1 MSINKLEIMSH
12 VLELWKKV
20 KKWELD
26 IYWNGVIN
34 TLTSLAKQAEKG
46 LIFVLVYSKNTQT
59 LLQEEY

>member
-1 MSINKLEIMSH
+1 MIH